1 MKRVV
6 VGLMVLMLLLGGC
19 GKQDEIYFAFFF
31 SDVFSGKTESSHL
44 VLLNAISQYEE
55 DHPNVKIHYTT
66 GVVKEDYLDHVNDM
80 ILSGHSPDVMFL
92 YAEDLERYVDLQ
104 ALQSLD
110 GFQPDMEQY
119 YPCAVDSVT
128 CQGSIYGLPFQI
140 SPMIMAVNMDILN
153 QVGIREIPHEWTID
167 DLLEI
172 SRKIVDAGYMP
183 ICNYTMDHIKAALP
197 NGNASG
203 YDEFLQTVQA
213 ENYFTIL
220 NLMFDTNLVSEEDFK
235 AGKVAFMPMKYPEY
249 VLYHRPPYNIKN
261 YVDFDL
267 QCLTMPGDPEGEYCS
282 TTEHTLLT
290 MSRDAKNKNV
300 AYDFMCCLSQELAVQ
315 KDTFRYSGG
324 VSAVQGM
331 TGKEEIR
338 EIYDTYLPEND
349 IDKELRIIEYMLQNS
364 KAK

>member
-1 MKRVV
+1 MKRVIV
-6 VGLMVLMLLLGGC
+6 CLLALMLLLGGC

-31 SDVFSGKTESSHL
+31 SDVFSGKTESSHR
-44 VLLNAISQYEE
+44 VFLNAISQYEE

-66 GVVKEDYLDHVNDM
+66 GIVKEDYLDHVNDM
-80 ILSGHSPDVMFL
+80 ILSGNSPDVMFL
-92 YAEDLERYVDLQ
+92 YSEELERYVDLQ
-104 ALQSLD
+104 ALQPLD
-110 GFQPDMEQY
+110 RFQVDMEQY
-119 YPCAVDSVT
+119 YPCAADSVT
-128 CQGSIYGLPFQI
+128 CQGRVYGLPFQI

-153 QVGIREIPHEWTID
+153 RVGIREIPLEWTID

-183 ICNYTMDHIKAALP
+183 VCNYTMEHIKAALSDE
-197 NGNASG
+197 NTSD
-203 YDEFLQTVQA
+203 YDEFLQTIQT

-220 NLMFDTNLVSEEDFK
+220 NLIFDTNLANEEDFK

-267 QCLTMPGDPEGEYCS
+267 QCLTMPGDPDGQYCS
-282 TTEHTLLT
+282 VTEHTLLT
-290 MSRDAKNKNV
+290 MSRNAKHKQV
-300 AYDFMCCLSQELAVQ
+300 AYDFMCYLSQELAVQ

-331 TGKEEIR
+331 TGNEEIR
-338 EIYDTYLPEND
+338 EIYNTYLRKKD
-349 IDKELRIIEYMLQNS
+349 IDKEMKIIEYMLQNS
-364 KAK
+364 RAK